1 MLRMRGFTLA
11 EVMLAVLILSLAVL
25 GLLSVQAYAFRAQSK
40 GTERNRAS
48 VIAASRMNAL
58 EAKLKDDFGASV
70 TQARA
75 YVPDEAG
82 YEIAVAQAAVP
93 PLDDLKELLVTVY
106 WTDDQ
111 GPHEYDLR
119 TRVLKP

>member
-1 MLRMRGFTLA
+1 MPRMRGFTLA

-25 GLLSVQAYAFRAQSK
+25 GMLSVQAYAFRAQGK

-48 VIAASRMNAL
+48 LLAASRMNAV
-58 EAKLKDDFGASV
+58 EAKLKDDFGATL

-75 YVPDEAG
+75 PVPDAPGFEL
-82 YEIAVAQAAVP
+82 AVAQAAVP
-93 PLDDLKELLVTVY
+93 ALADLREVLVTVY

-111 GPHEYDLR
+111 GPHEYGLR
-119 TRVLKP
+119 TRILKP